1 MNKVAIITAAAC
13 ALALGAC
20 NKTDEANNTANETV
34 VENTASTDVNAAM
47 GNDVTANAD
56 AALNAD
62 VNAADN
68 ATANDVANATENK

>member
-1 MNKVAIITAAAC
+1 MKKVAIVTAAVC

-20 NKTDEANNTANETV
+20 TKNDEANTAANETV
-34 VENTASTDVNAAM
+34 VENTASTDVNVAT
-47 GNDVTANAD
+47 NDVAANAD

-62 VNAADN
+62 VNVADN